1 MNETSEITL
10 KYFSSIKIRNNNALL
25 IYYKST
31 LIKVITKDTSLININ
46 CNSNNKKICTQVYTF
61 KIIDGTFPLLELYEN
76 IDFKETQISS
86 INYTITVL
94 VGNYNFNS
102 LATQLISKFLANGHV
117 FTITINKQN
126 GIITLATTSTN
137 FIIQVSSIF
146 SVLGF
151 LNSNHNSSL
160 FSLTAD
166 YPLNLLGITKIK
178 IQSTNLNTYNIDSS
192 SFGYSNNIGL
202 LPVDQPSFG
211 LIIYENKSTSKFQL
225 RDNRIDEIDLQLVD
239 QNNNLINFNNV
250 DWNLTILIE
259 LTREIETLSQ
269 TQMPDILKEQN
280 KILNDIIQQN
290 QQNQQTEQIEQ
301 TEQPINPISTDD
313 LDFFIYSNP
322 NLGGYDSHAPNR
334 P

>member
-1 MNETSEITL
+1 M
-10 KYFSSIKIRNNNALL
+10 
-25 IYYKST
+25 ST
-31 LIKVITKDTSLININ
+31 TKTRFDSKLININ
-46 CNSNNKKICTQVYTF
+46 SANAFMKNNGTYNSDIVFKFPGLLKPEKEITNVSFQLLDAQIPVSFYNINYTNNTLNY
-61 KIIDGTFPLLELYEN
+61 
-76 IDFKETQISS
+76 QISS

-151 LNSNHNSSL
+151 LNSNHNSIL

-178 IQSTNLNTYNIDSS
+178 IQSTNLNTYNLDSS

-290 QQNQQTEQIEQ
+290 QQNQNQQQIEQTEQ

-322 NLGGYDSHAPNR
+322 NLNI
-334 P
+334 